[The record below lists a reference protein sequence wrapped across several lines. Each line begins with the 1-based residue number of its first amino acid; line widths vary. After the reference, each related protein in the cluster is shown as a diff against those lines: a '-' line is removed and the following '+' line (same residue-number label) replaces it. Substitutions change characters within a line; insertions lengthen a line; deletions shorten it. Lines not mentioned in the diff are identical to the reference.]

1 MRRLRTSGSGTTMS
15 ANFVDYIAVKNALSL
30 YCVAL
35 DTKDF
40 SLLEEVFL
48 QDAETF
54 YPFEGGNMV
63 GVRAIADVIGRR

>member
-1 MRRLRTSGSGTTMS
+1 MAS
-15 ANFVDYIAVKNALSL
+15 FVDYIAVKNTLSL

-40 SLLEEVFL
+40 RLLEEVFS
-48 QDAETF
+48 QDAETS

-63 GVRAIADVIGRR
+63 GVQAIGDAIGKR